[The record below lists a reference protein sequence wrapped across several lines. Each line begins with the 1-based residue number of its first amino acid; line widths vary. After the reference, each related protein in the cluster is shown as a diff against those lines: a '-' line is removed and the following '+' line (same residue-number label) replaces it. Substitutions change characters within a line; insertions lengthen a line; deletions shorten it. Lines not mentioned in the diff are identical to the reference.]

1 MYKVA
6 VAGKSNTRNATV
18 FGKIKRDFRVN
29 RFCYLMF
36 IPVIAYYLIFHYG
49 AMFGVVVAFMDYNP
63 FRGIRG
69 SNWVG
74 LRHFQ
79 AFLSDPLAHRAI
91 RNTFILNVYQVLFF
105 FPAPIILALLLNE
118 IRINRYKRIVQTISY
133 LPHFVSLVVIC
144 GIIMSFSRS
153 TGLFSDIAALFGF
166 ERRNFLLAPELF
178 RGIFVA
184 SDIWQGVGWGSII
197 YLAAI
202 TSVDME
208 QYESAVL
215 DGANRFKQMLHVTL
229 PGILPIISIL
239 LILRIGQMM
248 TQGVEKIILLY
259 SPLTYSTADVISS
272 FVFRRGLLEANHSYA
287 TAVGL
292 FNSVINLVLLTSAN
306 AISRK
311 LSETSLW

>member
-1 MYKVA
+1 
-6 VAGKSNTRNATV
+6 
-18 FGKIKRDFRVN
+18 
-29 RFCYLMF
+29 
-36 IPVIAYYLIFHYG
+36 
-49 AMFGVVVAFMDYNP
+49 
-63 FRGIRG
+63 
-69 SNWVG
+69 
-74 LRHFQ
+74 
-79 AFLSDPLAHRAI
+79 
-91 RNTFILNVYQVLFF
+91 
-105 FPAPIILALLLNE
+105 
-118 IRINRYKRIVQTISY
+118 
-133 LPHFVSLVVIC
+133 
-144 GIIMSFSRS
+144 
-153 TGLFSDIAALFGF
+153 
-166 ERRNFLLAPELF
+166 
-178 RGIFVA
+178 
-184 SDIWQGVGWGSII
+184 
-197 YLAAI
+197 
-202 TSVDME
+202 ME